1 MLYADYTGVTERGAT
16 IEPLD
21 KLVLR
26 VCLIAIL
33 SFIQFIVNNKPLMIE
48 SNEENTIALRYDTG
62 MTTH

>member
-1 MLYADYTGVTERGAT
+1 MLYADYTERGAT

-26 VCLIAIL
+26 VCVIAIL
-33 SFIQFIVNNKPLMIE
+33 SFIQFLANNKPLMIE
-48 SNEENTIALRYDTG
+48 SNVENTIALSYDTG